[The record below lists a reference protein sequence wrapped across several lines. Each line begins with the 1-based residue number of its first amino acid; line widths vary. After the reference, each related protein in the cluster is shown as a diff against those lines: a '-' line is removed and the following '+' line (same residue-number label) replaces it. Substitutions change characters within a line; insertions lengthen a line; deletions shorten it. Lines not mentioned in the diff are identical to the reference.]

1 MPSTRYLEYPDLK
14 RLDTVATQLFNMRHP
29 EKEIKQIFWPRFEA
43 EIFTQLWGS
52 TCLAFDV
59 VDGAPAIGG
68 CAMTEAYTVVL
79 HEKTLDEY
87 YVFVD
92 ERPVY
97 SVDNPNEAFRE
108 DLKNHRL
115 ATLSVALKRYES

>member
-14 RLDTVATQLFNMRHP
+14 RLDTIATQLFNMRHP

-59 VDGAPAIGG
+59 VDGEPAIGG
-68 CAMTEAYTVVL
+68 CAMTEDKYDGIACGLFEADGGEWKLTAKSNIYQYLCKELKDKNVVVL
-79 HEKTLDEY
+79 
-87 YVFVD
+87 
-92 ERPVY
+92 R
-97 SVDNPNEAFRE
+97 
-108 DLKNHRL
+108 
-115 ATLSVALKRYES
+115 